1 VPARDL
7 FIRGDFVAGEPSQML
22 IIPAIDLRGGK
33 CVRLLRGDYDRETV
47 YGDDPVAMGRRW
59 VEEGATFLHVVDLDG
74 ALQGQAVNGTA
85 IAGLCSAL
93 SIPIQVGGGVRTVE
107 RAGALLGMGVDRVIF
122 GTAALEQP
130 EVVADA
136 CRRFAGRIAV
146 GIDAR
151 DGKVAV
157 KGWTETS
164 AVEAVDLARRMQDVG
179 AARIIYTDI
188 GRDGT
193 QEGVNAEATAALA
206 DALEI
211 PVIASG
217 GVGSLAHIEALLP
230 YESRGVEGVIVGRA
244 LYTGAVTLGEALAR
258 SR

>member
-1 VPARDL
+1 
-7 FIRGDFVAGEPSQML
+7 ML

-33 CVRLLRGDYDRETV
+33 CVRLLRGDYDKETV

-59 VEEGATFLHVVDLDG
+59 VDEGAQFLHVVDLDG
-74 ALQGQAVNGTA
+74 ALEGKTMNGTA
-85 IAGLCSAL
+85 IAGLCSSL
-93 SIPIQVGGGVRTVE
+93 SIPIEVGGGVRTVE

-136 CRRFAGRIAV
+136 CERFAGRIAV

-151 DGKVAV
+151 GGKVAV

-164 AVEAVDLARRMQDVG
+164 EVEAVDLALRMQDAG

-188 GRDGT
+188 ARDGT

-206 DALEI
+206 EALEI

-217 GVGSLAHIEALLP
+217 GIGTLEHVKSLLP
-230 YESRGVEGVIVGRA
+230 YEKSGIEAVIIGRA
-244 LYTGAVTLGEALAR
+244 LYDETVKLAEAIEI
-258 SR
+258 SS